1 MIISILII
9 FIAGY
14 LFKIFKND
22 YSKPLI
28 DIVIFISFPA
38 LVIYKIYYLKYSN
51 EILEIFFISFISL
64 LFGMTFGF
72 IISKIMK
79 FDQKTSAAVLLTT
92 TLGNTS
98 FLGFPMVVSLFGEK
112 NLIWAIF
119 FDQIMFFGLIVFGSL
134 FVAYGSEKKIDIK
147 SMVIDTFKFPPF
159 LALLSAL
166 FLRNFHLN
174 LEFLKPVGNSLIFL
188 VILAIGM
195 RFSFSDVKKNI
206 KLASLVLFIKMFL
219 VPLSVYF
226 SVYFFFDIKNPA
238 FQVAFTESAMPPMVM
253 ASVLAIEA
261 KLREDLAISAVGLGI
276 LLAFVL
282 LPLYKYLLF

>member
-1 MIISILII
+1 MLISILII

-38 LVIYKIYYLKYSN
+38 LIIYKIYYLKFSN
-51 EILEIFFISFISL
+51 EIFEIFFLSFISIIIGTI
-64 LFGMTFGF
+64 FGL
-72 IISKIMK
+72 IISKLLK
-79 FDQKTSAAVLLTT
+79 FDRKTTAAALLTSS
-92 TLGNTS
+92 LGNTS

-119 FDQIMFFGLIVFGSL
+119 FDQMMFFGLIIFGSI
-134 FVAYGSEKKIDIK
+134 FVAYGSEKKINIKNMIKDI
-147 SMVIDTFKFPPF
+147 FKFPPF
-159 LALLSAL
+159 LSLLFAI

-174 LEFLKPVGNSLIFL
+174 LDFLKPIGDSLIFL
-188 VILAIGM
+188 VTLAIGM
-195 RFSFSDVKKNI
+195 RFSFSDVKRNI

-219 VPLSVYF
+219 VPLSIYF
-226 SVYFFFDIKNPA
+226 IIYIFFDIKNPA
-238 FQVAFTESAMPPMVM
+238 FQVAFIESAMPPMVM
-253 ASVLAIEA
+253 ASVLAMEA

-276 LLAFVL
+276 LLAFIL

>member
-1 MIISILII
+1 LIISILII

-14 LFKIFKND
+14 LFKIFKKD

-64 LFGMTFGF
+64 LLGMTFGF

-79 FDQKTSAAVLLTT
+79 FDRKTSAAVLLTT

-112 NLIWAIF
+112 NLIWAMF
-119 FDQIMFFGLIVFGSL
+119 FDQIMFLGLVIFGSL
-134 FVAYGSEKKIDIK
+134 FTAYGSEKKIDIK
-147 SMVIDTFKFPPF
+147 KMVIDTFKFPPF
-159 LALLSAL
+159 LAFLLAM

-188 VILAIGM
+188 IILAIGM
-195 RFSFSDVKKNI
+195 RFSFSDVRKNI
-206 KLASLVLFIKMFL
+206 KLASIVLFVKMFL
-219 VPLSVYF
+219 VPISIYF
-226 SVYFFFDIKNPA
+226 IICFVFNIKNPA
-238 FQVAFTESAMPPMVM
+238 FQVAFIESAMPPMVM

-276 LLAFVL
+276 LLAFVI